1 MNNSHMSALRQRHA
15 DLESELSEEE
25 NRPFP
30 DETLIVTL
38 KKKKL
43 VLKDEIMRDAEPA

>member
-1 MNNSHMSALRQRHA
+1 VNNSHMSALRQRHA
-15 DLESELSEEE
+15 DLESKLSAEE

-43 VLKDEIMRDAEPA
+43 ILKDEIMREEEPA